1 MNAIKPEIRVL
12 IADDHPIVR
21 QGLRQTIETDA
32 RLKIVGEAGDGSVA
46 LEQIKALLPEVA
58 VLDIDMPVMDGFA
71 VAIAIREE
79 DLPVAVI
86 FLTIH
91 REEELFQA
99 AIDMGVK
106 GYVLKDSATTD
117 IIAGIK
123 TVARGEPYISPS
135 LSAYLI
141 NRRGRV
147 EALVKEKP
155 ALDDLTPME
164 RRILKLIAEDKTSK
178 EIAAELFISPR
189 TVETHRTH
197 ISRKLDLHGSLALIK
212 FAVAHKSQL

>member
-164 RRILKLIAEDKTSK
+164 RRILKLIADDKTSK

>member
-1 MNAIKPEIRVL
+1 MNLMKAEIRVL

-32 RLKIVGEAGDGSVA
+32 KLKIVGEAGDGSVA
-46 LEQIKALLPEVA
+46 LEKIKALLPEVA

-141 NRRGRV
+141 NRRGRA

-155 ALDDLTPME
+155 ALADLTPME